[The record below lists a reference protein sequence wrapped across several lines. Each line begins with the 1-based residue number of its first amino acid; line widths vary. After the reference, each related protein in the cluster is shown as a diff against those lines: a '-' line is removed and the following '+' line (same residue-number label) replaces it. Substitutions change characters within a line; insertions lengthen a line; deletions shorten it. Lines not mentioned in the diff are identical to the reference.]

1 MDARRNGF
9 DVCVMR
15 DLTGNDNCNDRTQT
29 EDKVQKMK
37 KEGITFSDSATILKK
52 LAEKKA
58 ANNGGI

>member
-1 MDARRNGF
+1 MDARKNGF

-15 DLTGNDNCNDRTQT
+15 DLTGNDNCNDRNQT
-29 EDKVQKMK
+29 DDKVKKMI

-58 ANNGGI
+58 ANKSSI